1 MSGKKFDNGKA
12 PVFRGCIAYFPDAL
26 KAVAEVSAYGAK
38 KYNVPYWD
46 KNWKRV
52 EDAEGRYKDALL
64 RHVMDMDFTTL
75 DPESG
80 LRHLAHAAWN
90 ALAVLQL
97 ELERQA
103 AACKTADIDVT
114 LKSDD
119 FYQDNPEQL
128 WEKLQRS
135 SR

>member
-1 MSGKKFDNGKA
+1 MSGKKLDNGKA

-26 KAVAEVSAYGAK
+26 KAVAEVSAFGAE

-64 RHVMDMDFTTL
+64 RHVMDMDSTTL

-103 AACKTADIDVT
+103 ADRLTVGIDVAI
-114 LKSDD
+114 KSDD
-119 FYQDNPEQL
+119 FYQDSPEQL